1 MKIKMN
7 RRYVAL
13 ATALVMFSMSGCAKD
28 AGSASQGGSQSQEAG
43 TQETG
48 AGDEDVIVI
57 GSVNDLSGNRSVNGN
72 AINNGVKLAVDQR
85 GRWRFGKTD

>member
-28 AGSASQGGSQSQEAG
+28 AGSASQGGSQSQDAG
-43 TQETG
+43 TQEAG

-57 GSVNDLSGNRSVNGN
+57 GSVREPV
-72 AINNGVKLAVDQR
+72 
-85 GRWRFGKTD
+85 GKRKRD